1 MRKAFLRRLP
11 RSQVKRNRGRFQGLG
26 GGAQGM
32 GDLKSE
38 PLGAEECAMFRRLIG
53 IMIPADPETALPSAD
68 DPLILEDCIASLGRD
83 AAAIR
88 ILLAELM
95 RIGFLDLPADQAE
108 RRAMA
113 LLGDGRTEVQ
123 ALSRVVVAAYYR
135 DDRVMLAYGREPRAP
150 FPKGHVLPQGDWA
163 LLDVV
168 KQKEP
173 FWRDDREA

>member
-1 MRKAFLRRLP
+1 
-11 RSQVKRNRGRFQGLG
+11 
-26 GGAQGM
+26 M
-32 GDLKSE
+32 GDLRPE
-38 PLGAEECAMFRRLIG
+38 PLGVEERAMFRRLIG

-68 DPLILEDCIASLGRD
+68 DTLILEDCIASLGRD

-88 ILLAELM
+88 ILLGELM

-108 RRAMA
+108 PKAMA
-113 LLGDGRTEVQ
+113 LLGENRAEVQ

-135 DDRVMLAYGREPRAP
+135 DDRVMRAYGREPRAP
-150 FPKGHVLPQGDWA
+150 FPKGHSLPQGDWS

-173 FWRDDREA
+173 FWRDDRGA

>member
-1 MRKAFLRRLP
+1 MADLR
-11 RSQVKRNRGRFQGLG
+11 
-26 GGAQGM
+26 
-32 GDLKSE
+32 SE
-38 PLGAEECAMFRRLIG
+38 PLTAEERDIFRRLIG

-108 RRAMA
+108 HRAMA
-113 LLGDGRTEVQ
+113 LLGDSRAEVQ

-150 FPKGHVLPQGDWA
+150 FPKGHILPQGDWA

-173 FWRDDREA
+173 FWRDDRGA

>member
-1 MRKAFLRRLP
+1 
-11 RSQVKRNRGRFQGLG
+11 
-26 GGAQGM
+26 M
-32 GDLKSE
+32 GDLKPE
-38 PLGAEECAMFRRLIG
+38 PLGVEERTIFRRLIG
-53 IMIPADPETALPSAD
+53 MMIPADPEMALPSAD

-108 RRAMA
+108 HKVMA
-113 LLGDGRTEVQ
+113 LLGDGRAEVQ

-135 DDRVMLAYGREPRAP
+135 DDRVMRAYGREPRAP
-150 FPKGHVLPQGDWA
+150 FPKGHSLPQGDWS

-173 FWRDDREA
+173 FWRDDRGA

>member
-1 MRKAFLRRLP
+1 
-11 RSQVKRNRGRFQGLG
+11 
-26 GGAQGM
+26 M
-32 GDLKSE
+32 GDLRPE
-38 PLGAEECAMFRRLIG
+38 PLGVEERAMFRRLIG

-83 AAAIR
+83 AEAIR

-95 RIGFLDLPADQAE
+95 RIGFLDLPTDQAE
-108 RRAMA
+108 LKAMA
-113 LLGDGRTEVQ
+113 LLGENRAEVQ

-150 FPKGHVLPQGDWA
+150 FPKGHLLPQGDWS

-173 FWRDDREA
+173 FWRDDRGA

>member
-1 MRKAFLRRLP
+1 MGNLRP
-11 RSQVKRNRGRFQGLG
+11 
-26 GGAQGM
+26 
-32 GDLKSE
+32 E
-38 PLGAEECAMFRRLIG
+38 PLGVEERAMFRRLIG
-53 IMIPADPETALPSAD
+53 IMIPADPEMALPSAD
-68 DPLILEDCIASLGRD
+68 DALILEDCIETLGRD

-88 ILLAELM
+88 ILLGELM
-95 RIGFLDLPADQAE
+95 RIGFLGLPAEQAE
-108 RRAMA
+108 HKVMA

-150 FPKGHVLPQGDWA
+150 FPKGHSLPQGDWS

-173 FWRDDREA
+173 FWRDDRGA